1 VATPAMPA
9 TRVQA
14 ETARPSRRKTLR
26 DASWRSE
33 LEWTLERSNT
43 MVLLVVVLLLTL
55 TLVGCGSHTARLEQ
69 VDDENCRRIVA
80 ERDRKD
86 HIRFARHF

>member
-1 VATPAMPA
+1 
-9 TRVQA
+9 
-14 ETARPSRRKTLR
+14 
-26 DASWRSE
+26 
-33 LEWTLERSNT
+33 

-80 ERDRKD
+80 ERDQKD
-86 HIRFARHF
+86 QFIYQKCRANLMRYRDQDPGVGSGR